1 MNEYFLSL
9 VFAAQILGEFG
20 EKKNHQI
27 YFYSLTPNTLKH
39 IENSEASSDYA
50 YTFRS
55 IGKTWKTLVDVST
68 RLLFVCLFVLLT
80 YYAIYN
86 LGGVFWFFHLF
97 VCFAPFLEVYYG
109 SKNI

>member
-20 EKKNHQI
+20 EKKKNNHQI

-55 IGKTWKTLVDVST
+55 IGMTWKTLVDVST
-68 RLLFVCLFVLLT
+68 RLLFVCLFVCFAYLLC
-80 YYAIYN
+80 Y
-86 LGGVFWFFHLF
+86 LQPRRSFLVFSF
-97 VCFAPFLEVYYG
+97 VCLFCSISGGILW
-109 SKNI
+109 I